1 MRFPYIV
8 VADTRIVQRNVK
20 VYQIKAFGWCLGA
33 IKVAFLF
40 KLLYN
45 SLGYN
50 LFSSV
55 IESDN
60 S

>member
-40 KLLYN
+40 ETPLQLTWIQFIFKR
-45 SLGYN
+45 
-50 LFSSV
+50 
-55 IESDN
+55 D
-60 S
+60 